1 MAVRKPTESLDAW
14 DLYLRALALR
24 YQYTEESIR
33 ETVSLLERAL
43 AIDPSCAPGAAMIG
57 SCRSHQRVH
66 GFDQVSEAEIGEAVR
81 LARTGGRDRARF
93 DAHPVQ
99 SVDAATF
106 TGTGGAVRRRFAQG
120 RIAGGVILPSLGPHG
135 PPLEQYF
142 AQLGLD
148 FLKDFRRKDAESPD
162 PGFCARDRPQI
173 HTGPEKFVRFVQ
185 YDPRCI
191 GIEPEVS
198 FYLWGDRNAA
208 GRVAWG
214 MGHRQD
220 PHAKSTV
227 GGAPNRSNNDAR
239 PVFSPFGLARPGF
252 RAP

>member
-1 MAVRKPTESLDAW
+1 MGSPRFG
-14 DLYLRALALR
+14 
-24 YQYTEESIR
+24 
-33 ETVSLLERAL
+33 
-43 AIDPSCAPGAAMIG
+43 GAAGLPAGDAHQGGLLRISRLDGG
-57 SCRSHQRVH
+57 SAQ
-66 GFDQVSEAEIGEAVR
+66 
-81 LARTGGRDRARF
+81 LARTGAPNRAKF
-93 DAHPVQ
+93 DARPGQ
-99 SVDAATF
+99 SLGAAIF
-106 TGTGGAVRRRFAQG
+106 GGTSGSVCRRPAQS
-120 RIAGGVILPSLGPHG
+120 RLAGGLILPSLGPHG
-135 PPLEQYF
+135 PALEQYF

-162 PGFCARDRPQI
+162 PGFWARDRPQI

-220 PHAKSTV
+220 PHAKPSV
-227 GGAPNRSNNDAR
+227 RGAPNRSNNDAR